1 MNNYILSRLRTDA
14 AHLLARARDEA
25 QLSHQG
31 VKGRFRELLIDTI
44 LIPWLP
50 PYVSCGTGTIIADQ
64 NASRQFTQDD
74 IIVYD
79 RSLVPPILA
88 SAGHAPDGVFL
99 FNSVLLRV
107 EIKSKLT
114 RGDIRN
120 FVIASQDI
128 SKLCHTVQ
136 QGSVG
141 PFVGACNLLF
151 AYDSDAKGEGDQ
163 DYQLRRMIEVMKEQN
178 CDPLSGIVSMICVP
192 PYGFWKV
199 GSSGKVRCWERL
211 LSNTPED
218 NVAYFVGCVSN
229 TCYEMHAKRQG
240 RDPAQG
246 LEGGIGLYLD
256 SPYGSV
262 PGPY

>member
-1 MNNYILSRLRTDA
+1 MNNYIRSRLRTDA
-14 AHLLARARDEA
+14 AHLLARAKDEA
-25 QLSHQG
+25 HLSHQG

-44 LIPWLP
+44 LMPWLP

-64 NASRQFTQDD
+64 NAARQFTQDD

-107 EIKSKLT
+107 EVKSKIT
-114 RGDIRN
+114 REDIRN
-120 FVIASQDI
+120 FVTAPHDI
-128 SKLCHTVQ
+128 SKLRHTVQ
-136 QGSVG
+136 QDSVT
-141 PFVGACNLLF
+141 PFVGVCNLLF

-163 DYQLRRMIEVMKEQN
+163 DYQVKRMIEVTKEQN
-178 CDPLSGIVSMICVP
+178 CDPLSGIISMICVP
-192 PYGFWKV
+192 PYGFWKLGLSG
-199 GSSGKVRCWERL
+199 GSLCWERL
-211 LSNTPED
+211 LPNTPED

-229 TCYEMHAKRQG
+229 TCYDMHAKRQG
-240 RDPAQG
+240 RDPTKG
-246 LEGGIGLYLD
+246 LEGGIGMYLD
-256 SPYGSV
+256 SPYGVV